1 MGNQIKL
8 RDDILIGDVEDFMRR
23 ETSKVLLRRCTVIR
37 AIMIGH
43 EVETIAEIMMVSKDY
58 VYQTAQRFREG
69 GLLGLEDKR
78 HYNGRHKKLTNEDA
92 MEIKKSCPK
101 TVISAATQQHQKSS
115 KS

>member
-23 ETSKVLLRRCTVIR
+23 VTSKVLLRRCTVIR

-43 EVETIAEIMMVSKDY
+43 EVETIAEIMMVSKGY
-58 VYQTAQRFREG
+58 VYQTAQRFRDG
-69 GLLGLEDKR
+69 GLLELEDKR
-78 HYNGRHKKLTNEDA
+78 HYNGGHQKLTNEDVI
-92 MEIKKSCPK
+92 EVKKSYPR
-101 TVISAATQQHQKSS
+101 TVISAAMQQQQKSS

>member
-8 RDDILIGDVEDFMRR
+8 RDDILIGDIEDFMRW
-23 ETSKVLLRRCTVIR
+23 ETSKVLLRRCSVIR
-37 AIMIGH
+37 AIIICH
-43 EVETIAEIMMVSKDY
+43 DVETIAEIMMISKDY

-78 HYNGRHKKLTNEDA
+78 YYNRRPQKLTNEDI
-92 MEIKKSCPK
+92 MERKKNYPK